1 MDPASD
7 AEARMAQND
16 WAEER
21 KLSGGVLKKYDTP
34 GDSDMI
40 SRSPEKTSE
49 SANDAGRHET
59 DPYDR
64 FRKPKGKNLQEGG
77 FDSDAKNNASF
88 HSDIGTENDPSREAE
103 YKFET
108 LNADGDVGV
117 PRQRRISGGA
127 RYNVLDNEAA
137 A

>member
-1 MDPASD
+1 
-7 AEARMAQND
+7 MAQNG

-21 KLSGGVLKKYDTP
+21 KLSEVVLKYAAP

-40 SRSPEKTSE
+40 SKSSKKTSE
-49 SANDAGRHET
+49 STNDAGRHET
-59 DPYDR
+59 NPYDR
-64 FRKPKGKNLQEGG
+64 FRKPKGTNLQEGG
-77 FDSDAKNNASF
+77 FDSDERNNASF

-103 YKFET
+103 YKFEM

-127 RYNVLDNEAA
+127 RYNTLDNEAA